1 MMHSIAHSIH
11 VVQTFKACPDLEPF
25 SRQVTVFAQH
35 WLTTDVVV
43 CKAAFHGM
51 GVQSAISRATISV
64 DHHVTRTYLAH
75 HELERVVIIIAFSYC
90 YYYYYYHQ

>member
-1 MMHSIAHSIH
+1 MHSIAHSIH

-25 SRQVTVFAQH
+25 SRQVAVFAQH

-90 YYYYYYHQ
+90 YYYSYYHQ